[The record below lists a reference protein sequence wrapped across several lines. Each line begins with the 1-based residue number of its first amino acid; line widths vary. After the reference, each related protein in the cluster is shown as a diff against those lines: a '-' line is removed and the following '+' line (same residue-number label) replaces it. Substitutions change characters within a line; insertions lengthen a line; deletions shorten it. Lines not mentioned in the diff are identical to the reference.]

1 MNNRTKSSY
10 KVNNNDADEIHM
22 NKYKKKSNE
31 SKKNNEKGKNNIK
44 KINANEI

>member
-1 MNNRTKSSY
+1 
-10 KVNNNDADEIHM
+10 M

-44 KINANEI
+44 KINANEV